1 MNLFEVLNPNN
12 SVVFINIQNE
22 KQKIKPKSKV
32 NIYEKPEFKT
42 YLKNLHLEVKVL
54 KENINIVNI
63 GNEFLI
69 VPENGAGEPVKL
81 KSLIVADIEEVAKVQ
96 KVKED
101 KKEKSTPIV
110 KESKEETPKE
120 EVKDKEVKKE
130 TKTEPSKEI
139 EESKEVKEKQTET
152 KPKRRGRRPKNS

>member
-22 KQKIKPKSKV
+22 KKSIKPNSKV
-32 NIYEKPEFKT
+32 NIYEKPEFET

-81 KSLIVADIEEVAKVQ
+81 KSLIVTDIEKEV
-96 KVKED
+96 
-101 KKEKSTPIV
+101 KKEKSTPVV
-110 KESKEETPKE
+110 KKTKQETPKE
-120 EVKDKEVKKE
+120 EVTDKEVKEE

-139 EESKEVKEKQTET
+139 EDSKEVKEKQTET